1 MATVHYVAASA
12 ALALKDFDA
21 VERELNLLLSEDS
34 TNPYAPVARQ
44 NLAALSH
51 NKMVRAA
58 AGDASSSQAT
68 TLIASLQPQT
78 FPNSE
83 RL

>member
-1 MATVHYVAASA
+1 MFTMSRHRRLWPSMIST
-12 ALALKDFDA
+12 A

-34 TNPYAPVARQ
+34 TNAFAPVARQ

-58 AGDASSSQAT
+58 GNGGSQQAT
-68 TLIASLQPQT
+68 TLVASLQPQT
-78 FPNSE
+78 FPTASGC
-83 RL
+83 RHS